1 MYKVLHLVTA
11 IKISIN
17 LDGVEKTNTHQVIA
31 LIKEKNQVLRDKFI
45 VLINYLTLGLIIYL
59 NILLKIFSIIYK
71 RSILTLI
78 NDLAGFVI
86 SITSL

>member
-1 MYKVLHLVTA
+1 MYKVLHPVTA

-17 LDGVEKTNTHQVIA
+17 LDGVEKANTHQVIA

-78 NDLAGFVI
+78 KI
-86 SITSL
+86 